1 MSKYLEKLV
10 LKSAI
15 AELLSHG
22 FSLSVNDGEET
33 TLVRSFDPDAIF
45 GAMMTTDEDYLHAH
59 RPDGKL
65 NAPGTGE
72 AYDSFGWVRFIYG
85 NDGWDV
91 INDYSHRLEPYLVK
105 TNALIDEMQ
114 E

>member
-10 LKSAI
+10 IKSAI
-15 AELLSHG
+15 VELLSHG
-22 FSLSVNDGEET
+22 FSISVNDGKET
-33 TLVRSFDPDAIF
+33 TLVRSLDADAIF

-59 RPDGKL
+59 RPGVDG
-65 NAPGTGE
+65 G
-72 AYDSFGWVRFIYG
+72 GWVRFIYG

-91 INDYSHRLEPYLVK
+91 INDYSTKLEQYLTK
-105 TNALIDEMQ
+105 TDALIDEMQ

>member
-1 MSKYLEKLV
+1 MSKYLEKIV
-10 LKSAI
+10 IKSAI

-22 FSLSVNDGEET
+22 FSLSVNDGGET
-33 TLVRSFDPDAIF
+33 TLVRSFDADAIF
-45 GAMMTTDEDYLHAH
+45 GAMMTTDEDNLHAH
-59 RPDGKL
+59 RPGVDG
-65 NAPGTGE
+65 G
-72 AYDSFGWVRFIYG
+72 GWVRFIYG

-91 INDYSHRLEPYLVK
+91 MNDYSTVLEPYLIK